1 MLHPTKYT
9 TQSDGIIAPNN
20 ALEEDLY
27 ACKQEEGAKMVAY
40 VSKMFAIRKAD
51 LPERRRKEVTA
62 EEMRERGRIEREKR
76 NAVAATAAG
85 AEAGEVVAINNTVL
99 TALDETT
106 GPTEE
111 AADNVDDEDGEA
123 LIGFARIYSGTIKR
137 GTTVYCVA
145 PKYDSHLSPTHQK
158 NAKYITTAK
167 ITNLYMMM
175 GRELVPVEIVP
186 AGNIFAIG
194 GLEGRVLR
202 NATLCAANTAGVQSE
217 SAEETDDAS
226 IVNLAGVAMSAAPI
240 VRVAL
245 EPAEPGQST
254 PLQIA
259 SGAWG

>member
-1 MLHPTKYT
+1 MLHPTKH
-9 TQSDGIIAPNN
+9 SDGIIAPLN

-40 VSKMFAIRKAD
+40 VSKMFAIRKGD
-51 LPERRRKEVTA
+51 LPERRRREITA
-62 EEMRERGRIEREKR
+62 DEMRERGRLEREKR

-85 AEAGEVVAINNTVL
+85 AESGEVVAINNTVL
-99 TALDETT
+99 TALDETN
-106 GPTEE
+106 GPSPDEE
-111 AADNVDDEDGEA
+111 AADNVDEDGEA

-137 GTTVYCVA
+137 GTTVYCIA
-145 PKYDSHLSPTHQK
+145 PKYDSHFSPSHPR

-167 ITNLYMMM
+167 ISNLYMMM

-202 NATLCAANTAGVQSE
+202 NATLCAASTEGVGAE
-217 SAEETDDAS
+217 SVEEADSAT

-245 EPAEPGQST
+245 EPAEPGKSH
-254 PLQIA
+254 
-259 SGAWG
+259 G